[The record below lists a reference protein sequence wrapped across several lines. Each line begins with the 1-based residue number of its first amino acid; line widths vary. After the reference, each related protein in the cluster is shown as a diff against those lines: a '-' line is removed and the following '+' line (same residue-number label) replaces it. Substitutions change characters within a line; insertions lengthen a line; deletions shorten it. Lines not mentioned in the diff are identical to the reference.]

1 MPQLKLLPPFKPRL
15 GLYLRPGR
23 SDHKVFQQ
31 LLAEDRAVS
40 GVVLEARHLSR
51 HQHLREDLTDNGV
64 MAVLDTQV
72 MELCTPGGVT
82 LTGLA
87 GVPWAAVASV
97 EANDL
102 RGRAGRQVAS
112 AIAEIVA
119 ADGFGAVLAPTH
131 FLDDA
136 TSTVFAADRAVTGYL
151 REELDRRHLTETS
164 IFYPLAIPAA
174 SLRDP
179 GRRSLVIESLRSI
192 DVDAV
197 WLRLH
202 PFGSTAGP
210 VALRRYIELCWELQR
225 IGLPLVA
232 ERSGTIGLALMAF
245 GAVGGIE
252 SGITLGERFDAGT
265 LLHPPDSRGKPF
277 SPAPRVYLHDIGT
290 FVSRASARQLFE
302 SRPMVAS
309 LGCRNASCC
318 RSGII
323 DMIKDPRRHFV
334 LRRTAEV
341 NAVSSV
347 PSEHRAAVFVT
358 DRLRP
363 AALLAVS
370 AERIL
375 PQLKRPQRRMESTL
389 RTLEAMR
396 PGDPHPVSE
405 PALGQRIRVQRPR
418 PQSIE

>member
-1 MPQLKLLPPFKPRL
+1 M

-23 SDHKVFQQ
+23 NDHTVFQQ
-31 LLAEDRAVS
+31 LLAENRAVS
-40 GVVLEARHLSR
+40 GLVLDARHMSR
-51 HQHLREDLTDNGV
+51 HQHLREELGDNGV

-72 MELCTPGGVT
+72 MELSTPGGAA
-82 LTGLA
+82 LAGLA
-87 GVPWAAVASV
+87 ALPWASVASTG
-97 EANDL
+97 ASDL
-102 RGRAGRQVAS
+102 RGRAGRLVAR
-112 AIAEIVA
+112 AIAEAV
-119 ADGFGAVLAPTH
+119 DVGGFGAVLAPTH
-131 FLDDA
+131 LLDDA
-136 TSTVFAADRAVTGYL
+136 ATNLFGSDRAVTGYL
-151 REELDRRHLTETS
+151 REELDRRQLTETS
-164 IFYPLAIPAA
+164 IFYPLAVPAA
-174 SLRDP
+174 SLQDP
-179 GRRSLVIESLRSI
+179 TRRTLVIEGLRST

-210 VALRRYIELCWELQR
+210 VSLRRYIELCWELQR

-252 SGITLGERFDAGT
+252 SGITLGERFDAGN

-277 SPAPRVYLHDIGT
+277 SPAPRVYLHDIGA
-290 FVSRASARQLFE
+290 FVSRASARRLFE
-302 SRPMVAS
+302 NRPMIAS
-309 LGCRNASCC
+309 LGCRDTSCC
-318 RSGII
+318 RYGVT

-334 LRRTAEV
+334 LRRATEV
-341 NAVSSV
+341 NKVSSV
-347 PSEHRAAVFVT
+347 PPEHRAAVYVS

-363 AALLAVS
+363 AALLAVR

-375 PQLKRPQRRMESTL
+375 PELKNPQRRLESTL

-396 PGDPHPVSE
+396 PGDSHPVSE
-405 PALGQRIRVQRPR
+405 PALGQRMRVQRPR